1 MRLNIDIHDFYRL
14 RLNTK
19 AFTLFEVLISLVI
32 LSVMMLSLT
41 KIYTKDDTLST
52 YYELQSI
59 ENNYIENKTIQS
71 GENIKLNH
79 N

>member
-1 MRLNIDIHDFYRL
+1 LNP
-14 RLNTK
+14 K

-41 KIYTKDDTLST
+41 KFYTKDDTVSI

>member
-1 MRLNIDIHDFYRL
+1 MS
-14 RLNTK
+14 TK

-32 LSVMMLSLT
+32 LSVMMLALT
-41 KIYTKDDTLST
+41 KLYTKDDAIDT
-52 YYELQSI
+52 YYELQRI

-71 GENIKLNH
+71 SENIKLKH